1 MKMRPSAVQLECT
14 IIFGTWRCCAA
25 WPPCCVIFSDM
36 TLLRSSSALLHEVWQ
51 QHEFTLPE
59 LHRSAIPL
67 DPCDTCGRSCTAA
80 THLKIES
87 QHGVVSNPGKSSP
100 PGFSM

>member
-1 MKMRPSAVQLECT
+1 MHHRILDMPLLCSLNAVL
-14 IIFGTWRCCAA
+14 RD
-25 WPPCCVIFSDM
+25 VSNM

-67 DPCDTCGRSCTAA
+67 APWGAQGLSCVAA
-80 THLKIES
+80 THFRMDAWSIDS
-87 QHGVVSNPGKSSP
+87 V
-100 PGFSM
+100 